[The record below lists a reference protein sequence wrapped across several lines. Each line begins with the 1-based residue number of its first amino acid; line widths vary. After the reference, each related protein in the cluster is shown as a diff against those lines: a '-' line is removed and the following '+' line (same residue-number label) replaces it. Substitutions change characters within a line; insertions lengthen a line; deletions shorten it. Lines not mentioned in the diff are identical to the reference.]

1 MSDDTVK
8 FEINGEAVEGRK
20 GQMLIEVADAHGH
33 RIPRFCYHRKL
44 SVAANCRMCLVEVE
58 KAPKPLPACA
68 TPVGDGMKV
77 FTHSPRALSAQ
88 KNTMEF
94 LLINHPLDCPI
105 CDQGGECELQDLAL
119 GFGRGISR
127 YTEGKRVV
135 SDPELGPLISTD
147 MTRCI
152 HCTRCVRF
160 TEEVAG
166 FKELGAT
173 GRGEHM
179 RIGTYIQRT
188 VDHEL
193 SGNVID
199 LCPVGALNN
208 KPFRMRGR
216 SWEMTQHATVPPHDP
231 VGTNI
236 YAHTLRGD
244 FLRAVPR
251 DNEGINETWIAD
263 RDRFSCEGI
272 YSDERLRQPMV
283 RVDGE
288 LQVASWEEALEAAAT
303 GLRKAIDSH
312 GVDELAGLAS
322 PTASLE
328 ELFLFQSLVRGLG
341 SGNLDHRL
349 GQGDFRS
356 DAVEP
361 VYPGLGMKL
370 ADIESLDATLVVGSN
385 TRKEAPML
393 AHRLRKAALA
403 GARVGFVNPARYE
416 FLFPQTA
423 YLNRHGAQL
432 LTGLAEVLVALVAES
447 GGKLPAAVAKLTA
460 DVSAGEEAVAI
471 ARALNIGDRTLVLL
485 GPLARSHEQ
494 WSELLALGDAIAELS
509 GATLGYLAEGGNA
522 AGAALAGVLPHRVPG
537 GEAAEKTGL
546 NARDMF
552 ARGRQAYLLM
562 GCEPER
568 EAWDAGTA
576 VDALE
581 KAEFVLSLSSF
592 RSPEQ
597 TRYASVVL
605 PIGSYAESFGTL
617 VNMEGRWQSSN
628 GVIQPVGE
636 SRPAWKVLR
645 VLGNLL
651 ELDGFEQMDPETVL
665 AEAHAAIGQPSPDM
679 RPQGIGGKDGP
690 KLEPAVK
697 PKGLWR
703 LGELP
708 IYASDALL
716 RRAEPLQRSVD
727 GYPRIRLA
735 GADAERLGVAEDG
748 RVEARQGD
756 QSCVLTVLIDQGL
769 PEGSVVVPMGIPET
783 AALGPRHGSI
793 KLKKA

>member
-8 FEINGEAVEGRK
+8 FEINGQTVEGRK
-20 GQMLIEVADAHGH
+20 GQMLIEVADEYGH

-77 FTHSPRALSAQ
+77 FTQSPKALSAQ

-127 YTEGKRVV
+127 YTESKRVV

-208 KPFRMRGR
+208 KPFRFRGR
-216 SWEMTQHATVPPHDP
+216 SWEMTQHATVTPHDP

-251 DNEGINETWIAD
+251 ENEGINETWIAD

-272 YSDERLRQPMV
+272 YSDERLRQPLL
-283 RVDGE
+283 RRDGE
-288 LQVASWEEALEAAAT
+288 LQPVSWEEALEAAAT
-303 GLRKAIDSH
+303 GLRDAVQQH
-312 GVDELAGLAS
+312 GGEQLGALAS

-328 ELFLFQSLVRGLG
+328 ELYLFQSLVRGLG
-341 SGNLDHRL
+341 SANLDHRL
-349 GQGDFRS
+349 GQADFRS
-356 DAVEP
+356 DAIEP
-361 VYPGLGMKL
+361 AFPGLGMKL
-370 ADIESLDATLVVGSN
+370 SEVEDLDAALVVGSN

-393 AHRLRKAALA
+393 AHRLRKAALK
-403 GARVGFVNPARYE
+403 GAEVGFVNPADYE
-416 FLFPQTA
+416 FLFRQHAT
-423 YLNRHGAQL
+423 LVRHGAEL
-432 LTGLAEVLVALVAES
+432 VSGLAEVAVALASES
-447 GGKLPAAVAKLTA
+447 GKSLPASVKALVDGVEAGDEARKLA
-460 DVSAGEEAVAI
+460 A
-471 ARALNIGDRTLVLL
+471 ALNRGGRSLVLL
-485 GPLARSHEQ
+485 GPLARSHEH

-509 GATLGYLAEGGNA
+509 GAVLGYLAEGGNV
-522 AGAALAGVLPHRVPG
+522 AGACLAGVLPHRGPG
-537 GEAAEKTGL
+537 AAEREVGL
-546 NARDMF
+546 NAREMF
-552 ARGRQAYLLM
+552 AQARKAYLLM

-568 EAWDAGTA
+568 EAWDSAQA
-576 VDALE
+576 MDALE
-581 KAEFVLSLSSF
+581 QAGFVLSLSSF
-592 RSPEQ
+592 RTPEME
-597 TRYASVVL
+597 RYASVVL
-605 PIGSYAESFGTL
+605 PVGSYAESFGTL
-617 VNMEGRWQSSN
+617 VNLEGRWQSSG
-628 GVIQPVGE
+628 GVINPVGE

-651 ELDGFEQMDPETVL
+651 ELEGFEQMDAEAVL
-665 AEAHAAIGQPSPDM
+665 ADAHAAIGEVVTDM
-679 RPQGIGGKDGP
+679 RVSGGV
-690 KLEPAVK
+690 KLNKPAVS
-697 PKGLWR
+697 KGLWR
-703 LGELP
+703 LGEVPL
-708 IYASDALL
+708 YAADALV
-716 RRAEPLQRSVD
+716 RRAEPLQRTLD
-727 GYPRIRLA
+727 GVARLRISA
-735 GADAERLGVAEDG
+735 ADAGRLGVEDDS
-748 RVEARQGD
+748 RVEVRQNGR
-756 QSCVLTVLIDQGL
+756 SCVLTAAVDDGL
-769 PEGSVVVPMGIPET
+769 PEGSVVVPAGTAET

-793 KLKKA
+793 ELSKV